1 MDRIDNEEVS
11 IKDSNVEHN
20 KKVTY
25 IIYGLYFASLFLG
38 VTAIVALIANYIKR
52 GSVQG
57 TYLESH
63 FTWQIKTFWW
73 SLILYVVS
81 VLTLAVGIGFL
92 FLIGTSI
99 WFIYRIVK
107 GFVYLNDEKAM
118 YQEYQ
123 NGMS

>member
-20 KKVTY
+20 RKVTY